1 MRHRKR
7 RRHYDADA
15 MPAGNRALA
24 VCAVLALIALGLAW
38 ELSIARTGRGTLALK
53 VLPLVLT
60 LPGLLRDRLST
71 YRVLALL
78 VWLYVLEALVRASTE
93 RGAVPWLA
101 ATELLLAL
109 LLFGACVMRVRQARA
124 GNLA

>member
-1 MRHRKR
+1 
-7 RRHYDADA
+7 
-15 MPAGNRALA
+15 MPAGTRALA

-38 ELSIARTGRGTLALK
+38 ELAIARTGRGTLALK

-60 LPGLLRDRLST
+60 LPGLLRDRLSS

-78 VWLYVLEALVRASTE
+78 VWLYVLEALVRATTE

-101 ATELLLAL
+101 GAEGLLAL
-109 LLFGACVMRVRQARA
+109 LLFAACVVRVRQAA
-124 GNLA
+124 GTAA